1 MKKVKESVTATLM
14 SRYALIKV
22 VSGVRNEIMIYVQK
36 AVIGF
41 AFQRI
46 RMHVMLS
53 VRPQIRKVLLS

>member
-14 SRYALIKV
+14 SRYALIMV

-36 AVIGF
+36 AVIDF